1 MTAVPIFPG
10 DAPMMP
16 VGLRAKEL
24 VPQGREPQSIAF
36 LSAPGIERLYS
47 GGHEEHPVDRRD
59 RLLNARATGG

>member
-47 GGHEEHPVDRRD
+47 GEMNRMPS
-59 RLLNARATGG
+59 LASIAAFSARPSGG